1 MRAPP
6 SLSSPTG
13 RASAFCR
20 TSSSSKQP
28 AARSARSGSK
38 SGVGAAAQ
46 PPPQSMPPLP
56 QQPHAPQ
63 PHPSHIMPHVP
74 VGSLQPPPPQGFFA
88 ANFQSLFGW
97 ARPPQSAPRSYAPA
111 PYAAHA
117 NALATT
123 LAEHQYAQQ
132 YYGVHPSHTAQ
143 QQQRQ
148 QQLFNK
154 GGGVAAQ
161 AQQQPPPVEL
171 PPAWLRGMSATGDA
185 GIQYLAPGQP
195 RAYAGLRVAIALM
208 TRKPHHFDWWL
219 RYHLSLGVC
228 HVFVHVEDTP
238 ELLPLLAS
246 AEFAPFV
253 TVTHVSAHDAQKD
266 AANGNYYTLMQRQE
280 AQVRRSLDACPRH
293 GIDWLFHIDDD
304 ELLHLEVPLAQL
316 VQEAGPG
323 CACIV
328 LQNVEGIPRRPD
340 YDNIFEEVDLF
351 CLDIHSLLAYANGK
365 AAGRCGFCTW
375 LGPHRFTGTSVIV
388 DADQAALLH
397 FESCTYEMWRN
408 KFSKHRH
415 MEASKRVD
423 IEKIPFPF
431 YRDSIKL
438 FQNDATGGDNEARWR
453 EFFQQRKIKHF
464 DRVPAAD
471 KFRLK
476 VSPRPPNMITF

>member
-1 MRAPP
+1 
-6 SLSSPTG
+6 
-13 RASAFCR
+13 
-20 TSSSSKQP
+20 
-28 AARSARSGSK
+28 
-38 SGVGAAAQ
+38 
-46 PPPQSMPPLP
+46 
-56 QQPHAPQ
+56 
-63 PHPSHIMPHVP
+63 MPHVP
-74 VGSLQPPPPQGFFA
+74 VSSPQPPPPQGFFA

-117 NALATT
+117 TALATT
-123 LAEHQYAQQ
+123 LAEQHYAQQ
-132 YYGVHPSHTAQ
+132 HYGQMPHAQ
-143 QQQRQ
+143 PPQFAKGIATQQR
-148 QQLFNK
+148 
-154 GGGVAAQ
+154 
-161 AQQQPPPVEL
+161 PPVEL
-171 PPAWLRGMSATGDA
+171 PPAWLRGHSAMGEA

-195 RAYAGLRVAIALM
+195 RAYAGLRVAISLM

-219 RYHLSLGVC
+219 RYHLSLGIC

-238 ELLPLLAS
+238 ELLPMLAS

-253 TVTHVSAHDAQKD
+253 TVTHVSAHDAQKNS
-266 AANGNYYTLMQRQE
+266 ANGNYYTLMQRQE
-280 AQVRRSLDACPRH
+280 AQVRRSLDECPRH

-304 ELLHLEVPLAQL
+304 ELIHLEVPFAQL

-328 LQNVEGIPRRPD
+328 LQNVEGIPRKPD
-340 YDNIFEEVDLF
+340 YENIFEEIDLF

-365 AAGRCGFCTW
+365 SAGRCGFCTW

-415 MEASKRVD
+415 MEASKKVD

-438 FQNDATGGDNEARWR
+438 FQNDATGGDNEQRWR
-453 EFFQQRKIKHF
+453 DFFQQRKIKHF

-476 VSPRPPNMITF
+476 VNPRPPNLINF